1 MHIGKRIKQLIEST
15 NIPDYK
21 IAEAIGKK
29 DRQSLY
35 YYYSK
40 QHVSTEVLERLSK
53 LFKVPIKYFFDEN
66 FEISTVNESIEKE
79 WLLEKIR
86 LLEENKAL
94 LEEKLKNCSAGID
107 SIKTKQQL

>member
-66 FEISTVNESIEKE
+66 FEI
-79 WLLEKIR
+79 
-86 LLEENKAL
+86 
-94 LEEKLKNCSAGID
+94 
-107 SIKTKQQL
+107 